1 MILAADDNATS
12 EVRAEAWTGVHS
24 VSARVKASQ
33 NGNAAAIER
42 RIEAFIRDPKQNV
55 PKLKSSGA
63 PAGPPV

>member
-1 MILAADDNATS
+1 MILAADENATA
-12 EVRAEAWTGVHS
+12 EVRARAWTGVNS
-24 VSARVKASQ
+24 VSAHVKTAQ

-55 PKLKSSGA
+55 PKLKPSGA